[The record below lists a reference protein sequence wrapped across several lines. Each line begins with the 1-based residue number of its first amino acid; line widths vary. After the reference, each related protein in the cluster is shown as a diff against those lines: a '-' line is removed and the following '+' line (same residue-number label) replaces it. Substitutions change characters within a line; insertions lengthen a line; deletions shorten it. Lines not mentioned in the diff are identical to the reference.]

1 MKKVLLLID
10 SLGAGGAQRQLVGLA
25 VLLKKR
31 GYDVKVCIYY
41 DFDFY
46 KSVLDDNGVLNELIP
61 NARHRLTRIS
71 SIRTYIKQ
79 EHPDCVISYQ
89 ETPSLIAS
97 LIRASGLKYN
107 LIVSE
112 RNTTQKIGLNERLR
126 FWLYRWANSIVPNSY
141 AQERFLL
148 SRYSWMGSRVKT
160 ITNFV
165 DLKKFIPEDEHKR
178 HSVPE
183 ILVVGSVS
191 HSKNTKGFIK
201 AIKALKEK
209 GVSFHATWYGWTD
222 SPNDYMNEAQLLVN
236 ELELNDVF
244 EFRNKTLNIAPVYK
258 KTDYFC
264 IPSFYEGTPNVL
276 CEAISCGCPVAASN
290 VCDNA
295 RYAQEDV
302 NGFLFDPNDI
312 DSIVKGLEQLLAL
325 KEQEY
330 IAFRRNS
337 RKIAEDLLSQ
347 ETFLQQ
353 YMSLIEA

>member
-1 MKKVLLLID
+1 MKKILLFID

-25 VLLKKR
+25 VLLKQR
-31 GYDVKVCIYY
+31 GYNVKVCTYY

-61 NARHRLTRIS
+61 NASNRLTRIL
-71 SIRTYIKQ
+71 SIRAYIKQ

-97 LIRASGLKYN
+97 LIRASGVKYN

-112 RNTTQKIGLNERLR
+112 RNTTQKIGLNERIR

-141 AQERFLL
+141 AQEKFLL
-148 SRYSWMGSRVKT
+148 SRHSWMSSRIKT

-165 DLKKFIPEDEHKR
+165 DIQRFSPEEHQR
-178 HSVPE
+178 HLVPE
-183 ILVVGSVS
+183 ILVVGSIS

-209 GVSFHATWYGWTD
+209 GLSFHATWYGWTD
-222 SPNDYMNEAQLLVN
+222 SPNNYMNEAQSLVN
-236 ELELNDVF
+236 ELDLNDVF
-244 EFRNKTLNIAPVYK
+244 EFRNKTLDIAPVYK
-258 KTDYFC
+258 DSDYFC

-290 VCDNA
+290 ICDNA
-295 RYAQEDV
+295 RYAQEGI
-302 NGFLFDPNDI
+302 NGFLFDPADMK
-312 DSIVKGLEQLLAL
+312 SIANALEHLLAVSD
-325 KEQEY
+325 QEY
-330 IAFRRNS
+330 ITFRRNS
-337 RKIAEDLLSQ
+337 RHIAEYLLSQ

-353 YMSLIEA
+353 YISLIEV